1 MITLQVTTIETN
13 TTDRVLAMCDST
25 DALTSIQF
33 SALFAVTPAE
43 APVINFAVIKT
54 A

>member
-1 MITLQVTTIETN
+1 MITLQVTTETN

-33 SALFAVTPAE
+33 SALFTFTPAE
-43 APVINFAVIKT
+43 APVINFVVIKT

>member
-1 MITLQVTTIETN
+1 MITLQVTTETN
-13 TTDRVLAMCDST
+13 TTERVLAMCDST

-33 SALFAVTPAE
+33 SAVFTVTPDE
-43 APVINFAVIKT
+43 APIINFAVIKT